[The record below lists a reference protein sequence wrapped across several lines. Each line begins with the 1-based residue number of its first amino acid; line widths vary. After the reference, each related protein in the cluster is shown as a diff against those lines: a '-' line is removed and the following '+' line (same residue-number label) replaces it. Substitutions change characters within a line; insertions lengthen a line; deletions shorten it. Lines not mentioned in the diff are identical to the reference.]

1 MDGKEAGRLA
11 EKYAPAV
18 YRLAYAHGGN
28 AADAEDV
35 MQDVFLRLLTKA
47 PVFRDDDHAKAWL
60 LRVAVN
66 RARDLLRAARRQ
78 NVPLEMAE
86 NVSAPEQPA
95 GETLQAVLALP
106 PKLRLVVH
114 LFYYEE
120 LSVKEIAAA
129 VGISQGAVKARL
141 SRARKQ
147 LRASLTEGGGER
159 VSG

>member
-1 MDGKEAGRLA
+1 MDAKEAGRLA

-66 RARDLLRAARRQ
+66 RARDLLRAAGRQ

-86 NVSAPEQPA
+86 DVSAPERPA

-106 PKLRLVVH
+106 PKLRLAVH

>member
-1 MDGKEAGRLA
+1 MDAKEAGRLA

-66 RARDLLRAARRQ
+66 RARDLLRAAGRQ